1 MALLTNMT
9 LCVSTVSVI
18 IVVLVGNVSKN
29 PVHQWRRILAL
40 ELVQR

>member
-29 PVHQWRRILAL
+29 PVCINGVGFWPWS
-40 ELVQR
+40 